1 MSDITIGIIGTGMMG
16 QEHIQNFNLLD
27 GAQVTALA
35 DTDAAMLTKAAE
47 MTDGTPIVSDDFET
61 LLGDNGPDALV
72 IATPNFH
79 HIDVLDSALDAG
91 KPILCEKPL
100 CTNLDDTQ
108 KVMQRVG
115 HNELLFQ
122 VGMEYR
128 FKPALDNM
136 IARVHGGDIGQIQML
151 SIREHRFPFLPK
163 VADWNRFNRNTG
175 GTLVEK
181 CCHFFDLM
189 RFIIG
194 SEPTGVIAS
203 GGQNVNHL
211 DEKYHGQTP
220 DIWDNAYVVFDFAN
234 GARAMLDLC
243 MFAEGSR
250 HSEELAAIGDKAKVE
265 CLLPQNIV
273 THGNRETWEV
283 TQDDIHVPEEIL
295 NAGYHSGATY
305 HQNKAFSGCH
315 SWRYGGAGNRAGRSP
330 RRGHGGCRAN
340 GGGRKTSCRHD
351 GGRIMSFG
359 TQENLV
365 NGAPRKLGGKEV
377 GPLAFGC
384 WRLVGDDVANA
395 THA

>member
-35 DTDAAMLTKAAE
+35 DTDATMLAKAAE
-47 MTDGTPIVSDDFET
+47 MTDGTPTLTDDFET

-79 HIDVLDSALDAG
+79 HINVLDSALEAG

-115 HNELLFQ
+115 HNGIIFQ

-189 RFIIG
+189 RLILK
-194 SEPTGVIAS
+194 SDPVRVMAS
-203 GGQNVNHL
+203 GGQAVNH
-211 DEKYHGQTP
+211 
-220 DIWDNAYVVFDFAN
+220 
-234 GARAMLDLC
+234 
-243 MFAEGSR
+243 
-250 HSEELAAIGDKAKVE
+250 
-265 CLLPQNIV
+265 
-273 THGNRETWEV
+273 
-283 TQDDIHVPEEIL
+283 
-295 NAGYHSGATY
+295 
-305 HQNKAFSGCH
+305 
-315 SWRYGGAGNRAGRSP
+315 
-330 RRGHGGCRAN
+330 
-340 GGGRKTSCRHD
+340 
-351 GGRIMSFG
+351 
-359 TQENLV
+359 
-365 NGAPRKLGGKEV
+365 
-377 GPLAFGC
+377 
-384 WRLVGDDVANA
+384 
-395 THA
+395 

>member
-35 DTDAAMLTKAAE
+35 DTDATMLAKAAE
-47 MTDGTPIVSDDFET
+47 MTDGTPTLTDDFET

-79 HIDVLDSALDAG
+79 HIDVLDSALEAG

-115 HNELLFQ
+115 HNGIIFQ

-283 TQDDIHVPEEIL
+283 AQEDIHVPDEIL
-295 NAGYHSGATY
+295 NAGYHAGATY
-305 HQNKAFSGCH
+305 HQNKAFLACIH
-315 SWRYGGAGNRAGRSP
+315 GNMAVPVTALDGHRAVAMGVAAQIAAAEK
-330 RRGHGGCRAN
+330 RRVDM
-340 GGGRKTSCRHD
+340 T
-351 GGRIMSFG
+351 
-359 TQENLV
+359 
-365 NGAPRKLGGKEV
+365 EV
-377 GPLAFGC
+377 GL
-384 WRLVGDDVANA
+384 
-395 THA
+395 

>member
-1 MSDITIGIIGTGMMG
+1 MRDITIGIIGTGMMG

-35 DTDAAMLTKAAE
+35 DTDAAMLAKAAE
-47 MTDGTPIVSDDFET
+47 MTDGTPTLTDDFET

-79 HIDVLDSALDAG
+79 HIDVLDSALEAG

-115 HNELLFQ
+115 HNEIIFQ

-136 IARVHGGDIGQIQML
+136 ITRVHGGDIGQIQML

-220 DIWDNAYVVFDFAN
+220 IFGTMPMSCLILPMARVLCSIYACLPK
-234 GARAMLDLC
+234 ARAIAKNL
-243 MFAEGSR
+243 R
-250 HSEELAAIGDKAKVE
+250 RLAIRQKS
-265 CLLPQNIV
+265 
-273 THGNRETWEV
+273 
-283 TQDDIHVPEEIL
+283 
-295 NAGYHSGATY
+295 NA
-305 HQNKAFSGCH
+305 C
-315 SWRYGGAGNRAGRSP
+315 
-330 RRGHGGCRAN
+330 C
-340 GGGRKTSCRHD
+340 RKTSLPMAIAKHGKWRKRIFMCRTK
-351 GGRIMSFG
+351 S
-359 TQENLV
+359 
-365 NGAPRKLGGKEV
+365 
-377 GPLAFGC
+377 
-384 WRLVGDDVANA
+384 
-395 THA
+395 

>member
-1 MSDITIGIIGTGMMG
+1 MNDITIGIIGTGMMG

-243 MFAEGSR
+243 MFAEGARQEQHIVVTGDRGQVEATVPGTEVFLSDR
-250 HSEELAAIGDKAKVE
+250 TARTHRAIPAPLSPQVREVGFHHGASYLEHLAFLEALERGTPARVTVEDGRLAVAIGLAAQQSIATG
-265 CLLPQNIV
+265 LPVNLSELE
-273 THGNRETWEV
+273 G
-283 TQDDIHVPEEIL
+283 
-295 NAGYHSGATY
+295 
-305 HQNKAFSGCH
+305 FS
-315 SWRYGGAGNRAGRSP
+315 A
-330 RRGHGGCRAN
+330 
-340 GGGRKTSCRHD
+340 
-351 GGRIMSFG
+351 
-359 TQENLV
+359 
-365 NGAPRKLGGKEV
+365 
-377 GPLAFGC
+377 
-384 WRLVGDDVANA
+384 
-395 THA
+395 

>member
-1 MSDITIGIIGTGMMG
+1 MNDITIGIIGTGMMG

-35 DTDAAMLTKAAE
+35 DTDAPMLAKAAE

-108 KVMQRVG
+108 KVMERVG

-128 FKPALDNM
+128 FKPALENM

-265 CLLPQNIV
+265 CLLPQNV
-273 THGNRETWEV
+273 VAHGNRETWEV
-283 TQDDIHVPEEIL
+283 TQDEIHVPEEIL

-305 HQNKAFSGCH
+305 HQNLAFLSAIKGEAEVPVTALDGH
-315 SWRYGGAGNRAGRSP
+315 RAVAMGVAAQLAAAEK
-330 RRGHGGCRAN
+330 RRV
-340 GGGRKTSCRHD
+340 D
-351 GGRIMSFG
+351 MI
-359 TQENLV
+359 
-365 NGAPRKLGGKEV
+365 EV
-377 GPLAFGC
+377 GL
-384 WRLVGDDVANA
+384 
-395 THA
+395 

>member
-1 MSDITIGIIGTGMMG
+1 MSDIKIGVIGAGMMG

-35 DTDAAMLTKAAE
+35 DTDDGMLGKAAE
-47 MTDGTPIVSDDFET
+47 MCDATPTRHADFET
-61 LLGDNGPDALV
+61 LLSDDSLDALV

-79 HIDVLDSALDAG
+79 HIDVLHPAIESG

-100 CTNLDDTQ
+100 CTTLQDTAE
-108 KVMQRVG
+108 VMQLVG
-115 HNELLFQ
+115 HKGLTFQ

-128 FKPALDNM
+128 FKPALADM
-136 IARVHGGDIGQIQML
+136 IDRVDRGDIGKIHML

-163 VADWNRFNRNTG
+163 VADWNRFNVNTG

-189 RFIIG
+189 RRIIG

-203 GGQNVNHL
+203 GGQSVNHL
-211 DEKYHGQTP
+211 DERYDGHQP

-250 HSEELAAIGDKAKVE
+250 HSEELCAIGDKAKVE

-273 THGNRETWEV
+273 THGHRDSWAVDEFP
-283 TQDDIHVPEEIL
+283 IHVPEEIL

-305 HQNKAFSGCH
+305 HQNKAFLAAVRGEAEVIVDALDGH
-315 SWRYGGAGNRAGRSP
+315 RAVAMGFAAQMAAAEK
-330 RRGHGGCRAN
+330 RRV
-340 GGGRKTSCRHD
+340 D
-351 GGRIMSFG
+351 MS
-359 TQENLV
+359 
-365 NGAPRKLGGKEV
+365 EV
-377 GPLAFGC
+377 GL
-384 WRLVGDDVANA
+384 
-395 THA
+395 

>member
-1 MSDITIGIIGTGMMG
+1 MTDKITIGIIGAGMMG

-27 GAQVTALA
+27 GAQVIALA
-35 DTDAAMLTKAAE
+35 DTDETMLNKAAD
-47 MTDGTPIVSDDFET
+47 MTDGSPLLSDDFET
-61 LLGDNGPDALV
+61 LLADDGPDALV

-79 HIDVLDSALDAG
+79 HIDVLKTALEAG

-100 CTNLDDTQ
+100 CTTLEDTQ
-108 KVMQRVG
+108 SVMQRVG
-115 HNELLFQ
+115 HNDLIFQ

-194 SEPTGVIAS
+194 SEPTAVIAS

-211 DEKYHGQTP
+211 DERYDGHTP

-283 TQDDIHVPEEIL
+283 VQDDIHVPEEIL

-305 HQNKAFSGCH
+305 HQNKAFLAAVRGEAEVPVTALDGH
-315 SWRYGGAGNRAGRSP
+315 RAVAMGVAAQMAAAEK
-330 RRGHGGCRAN
+330 RRVEM
-340 GGGRKTSCRHD
+340 T
-351 GGRIMSFG
+351 
-359 TQENLV
+359 
-365 NGAPRKLGGKEV
+365 EV
-377 GPLAFGC
+377 GL
-384 WRLVGDDVANA
+384 
-395 THA
+395 

>member
-1 MSDITIGIIGTGMMG
+1 MNDITIGIIGTGMMG

-61 LLGDNGPDALV
+61 LLSDNGPDALV

-79 HIDVLDSALDAG
+79 HINVLDSALDAG

-108 KVMQRVG
+108 RVMQRVG

-211 DEKYHGQTP
+211 EENITGKRLIFGTMLMSCSISP
-220 DIWDNAYVVFDFAN
+220 MVRAPCLICACLPK
-234 GARAMLDLC
+234 ARA
-243 MFAEGSR
+243 
-250 HSEELAAIGDKAKVE
+250 
-265 CLLPQNIV
+265 IV
-273 THGNRETWEV
+273 RNWRPLV
-283 TQDDIHVPEEIL
+283 TRPKSNVCYP
-295 NAGYHSGATY
+295 
-305 HQNKAFSGCH
+305 
-315 SWRYGGAGNRAGRSP
+315 
-330 RRGHGGCRAN
+330 
-340 GGGRKTSCRHD
+340 KTSSPTA
-351 GGRIMSFG
+351 I
-359 TQENLV
+359 
-365 NGAPRKLGGKEV
+365 AKLGK
-377 GPLAFGC
+377 
-384 WRLVGDDVANA
+384 
-395 THA
+395 

>member
-1 MSDITIGIIGTGMMG
+1 MNDISIGIIGTGMMG

-35 DTDAAMLTKAAE
+35 DSDANMLAKAAE
-47 MTDGTPIVSDDFET
+47 MTDGTPVTTDDFEQ
-61 LLGDNGPDALV
+61 LLGANGPDALV

-79 HIDVLDSALDAG
+79 HIDVLQTALEAD

-100 CTNLDDTQ
+100 CTTLADTQ
-108 KVMQRVG
+108 AVMRRVG
-115 HNELLFQ
+115 HNNLIFQ

-128 FKPALDNM
+128 FKPALHEM
-136 IARVHGGDIGQIQML
+136 ISRVHRGDIGTCHML

-189 RFIIG
+189 RFILR

-203 GGQNVNHL
+203 AGQNVNHL
-211 DEKYHGQTP
+211 DESYDGHTP
-220 DIWDNAYVVFDFAN
+220 DIWDNGYVVFDFAN

-250 HSEELAAIGDKAKVE
+250 HSEELAAMGDKAKVE

-273 THGNRETWEV
+273 THGHRDTWAV
-283 TQDDIHVPEEIL
+283 DQDPIHVPEDIL

-305 HQNKAFSGCH
+305 HQNHAFLAAIRGEAPVPVTALDGH
-315 SWRYGGAGNRAGRSP
+315 RAVAMGVAAQMAAAEK
-330 RRGHGGCRAN
+330 RRV
-340 GGGRKTSCRHD
+340 D
-351 GGRIMSFG
+351 MS
-359 TQENLV
+359 
-365 NGAPRKLGGKEV
+365 EV
-377 GPLAFGC
+377 GL
-384 WRLVGDDVANA
+384 
-395 THA
+395 

>member
-1 MSDITIGIIGTGMMG
+1 MNDITIGIIGTGMMG

-79 HIDVLDSALDAG
+79 HISVLDSALDAG

-283 TQDDIHVPEEIL
+283 TQDEIHVPEEIL
-295 NAGYHSGATY
+295 NAGYHSGATF
-305 HQNKAFSGCH
+305 HQNLAFLSAIKGEAEVPVTALDGH
-315 SWRYGGAGNRAGRSP
+315 RAVAMGVAAQMAAAEK
-330 RRGHGGCRAN
+330 RRV
-340 GGGRKTSCRHD
+340 D
-351 GGRIMSFG
+351 MI
-359 TQENLV
+359 
-365 NGAPRKLGGKEV
+365 EV
-377 GPLAFGC
+377 GL
-384 WRLVGDDVANA
+384 
-395 THA
+395 

>member
-27 GAQVTALA
+27 GAHVTALA
-35 DTDAAMLTKAAE
+35 DTDAAMLSKAAE
-47 MTDGTPIVSDDFET
+47 MTDGTPILSDDFET

-79 HIDVLDSALDAG
+79 HIEVLDSALDAG

-100 CTNLDDTQ
+100 CTTLEDTQ

-203 GGQNVNHL
+203 GGQNVNHS

-283 TQDDIHVPEEIL
+283 TQDEIHVPEEIL

-305 HQNKAFSGCH
+305 HQNLAFLSAIKGEAEVPVTALDGH
-315 SWRYGGAGNRAGRSP
+315 RAVAMGVAAQMAAAEK
-330 RRGHGGCRAN
+330 RRV
-340 GGGRKTSCRHD
+340 D
-351 GGRIMSFG
+351 MI
-359 TQENLV
+359 
-365 NGAPRKLGGKEV
+365 EV
-377 GPLAFGC
+377 GL
-384 WRLVGDDVANA
+384 
-395 THA
+395 

>member
-1 MSDITIGIIGTGMMG
+1 MSEISIGIIGAGMMG
-16 QEHIQNFNLLD
+16 QEHIQNFNLLE

-35 DTDAAMLTKAAE
+35 DTDADMLAKAAA
-47 MTDGTPIVSDDFET
+47 MSDGAPSQSDDFET

-79 HIDVLDSALDAG
+79 HINVLESALEAG

-100 CTNLDDTQ
+100 CTTLADTQ
-108 KVMQRVG
+108 KVMRRVG
-115 HNELLFQ
+115 HHDLIFQ

-128 FKPALDNM
+128 FKPALNEM
-136 IARVHGGDIGQIQML
+136 IGRVQRGDIGQIQML

-163 VADWNRFNRNTG
+163 VGDWNRFNRNTG

-203 GGQNVNHL
+203 AGQNVNHL
-211 DEKYHGQTP
+211 DETYGGQTP
-220 DIWDNAYVVFDFAN
+220 DIWDNGYVVFDFAN

-273 THGNRETWEV
+273 THGNRENWAV
-283 TQDDIHVPEEIL
+283 TQDDIHVPEDIL

-305 HQNKAFSGCH
+305 HQNKAFLDAVRGTVAVPVTALDGH
-315 SWRYGGAGNRAGRSP
+315 RAVAMGVAAQMAAAEK
-330 RRGHGGCRAN
+330 RRVEM
-340 GGGRKTSCRHD
+340 T
-351 GGRIMSFG
+351 
-359 TQENLV
+359 
-365 NGAPRKLGGKEV
+365 EV
-377 GPLAFGC
+377 GL
-384 WRLVGDDVANA
+384 
-395 THA
+395 

>member
-1 MSDITIGIIGTGMMG
+1 MSDITIGIIGAGMMG

-27 GAQVTALA
+27 GARVTALA
-35 DTDAAMLTKAAE
+35 DTDADMMAKAAA
-47 MTDGTPIVSDDFET
+47 MTDGTPLQTDDFET
-61 LLGDNGPDALV
+61 LLGDDGPDALV

-79 HIDVLDSALDAG
+79 HINVLDSALDAG

-100 CTNLDDTQ
+100 CISLDDTQ
-108 KVMQRVG
+108 KVMQHVA
-115 HNELLFQ
+115 HHELIFQ

-128 FKPALDNM
+128 FKPALSAM
-136 IARVHGGDIGQIQML
+136 IERVHGGDIGKLHML

-211 DEKYHGQTP
+211 DERYHGQTP

-234 GARAMLDLC
+234 GARALLDLC

-273 THGNRETWEV
+273 THGNRENWQV
-283 TQDDIHVPEEIL
+283 TQETVHVPEEIL

-305 HQNKAFSGCH
+305 HQNKAFLDAVRGTAEVQVNVLDGH
-315 SWRYGGAGNRAGRSP
+315 RAVAMGVAAQMAAAEK
-330 RRGHGGCRAN
+330 RRVEM
-340 GGGRKTSCRHD
+340 T
-351 GGRIMSFG
+351 
-359 TQENLV
+359 
-365 NGAPRKLGGKEV
+365 EV
-377 GPLAFGC
+377 GL
-384 WRLVGDDVANA
+384 
-395 THA
+395 